1 MKRVSVFR
9 WVAVGLAFGIGCSS
23 PLMAGEVYPQRAVRI
38 IDSFPPG
45 GGTDVLARL
54 LAQELAASLDQPFV
68 VENRPGAAGN
78 IGTDQVAK
86 AKPDG
91 YTLGLAPNQ
100 TVAVNPVLY
109 PKLPFDAANEITG
122 VSKLVRLPMV
132 LAVPSS
138 SDIRSVED
146 LIAAAKAKPEHLT
159 FASAGAG
166 SPHHMAA
173 AVFQK
178 LTDTRMV
185 HVPYKGSPPAL
196 IDVLSGTVDLI
207 FCPLSSALPYIQDG
221 RLRALGV
228 TSTERL
234 ETLPETPTIAE
245 KVPTFESDIWM
256 GMVAPAGTPSDVIE
270 ILNQELQRILAQ
282 PKIRQNLAGQ
292 GFVIDA
298 STTDEFNRLITED
311 RQRWAEVIEA
321 AGIKVE

>member
-1 MKRVSVFR
+1 MRHLLAFS
-9 WVAVGLAFGIGCSS
+9 WVLAGLALG
-23 PLMAGEVYPQRAVRI
+23 AGMSAPVAAEDAYPQRAVRI

-54 LAQELAASLDQPFV
+54 LGQELAASLGQPFV

-109 PKLPFDAANEITG
+109 PKLPFDAANDLTG
-122 VSKLVRLPMV
+122 VGKLTRLPMV
-132 LAVPSS
+132 LVVPSS
-138 SDIRSVED
+138 SEIQSVED
-146 LIAAAKAKPEHLT
+146 LIAAARAQPERLT

-185 HVPYKGSPPAL
+185 HVPYKGSAPAL
-196 IDVLSGTVDLI
+196 VDVLSGTVNLI

-228 TSTERL
+228 TSTARL
-234 ETLPETPTIAE
+234 DTLPETPAIAE

-256 GMVAPAGTPSDVIE
+256 GMVAPAGTPPEVIE
-270 ILNQELQRILAQ
+270 ILNRELQRILAE
-282 PKIRQNLAGQ
+282 PKIQQNLVGQ
-292 GFVIDA
+292 GFVVDS
-298 STTDEFNRLITED
+298 STTEDFNRLLVED
-311 RQRWAEVIEA
+311 RRRWAEVIEA
-321 AGIKVE
+321 AGITID